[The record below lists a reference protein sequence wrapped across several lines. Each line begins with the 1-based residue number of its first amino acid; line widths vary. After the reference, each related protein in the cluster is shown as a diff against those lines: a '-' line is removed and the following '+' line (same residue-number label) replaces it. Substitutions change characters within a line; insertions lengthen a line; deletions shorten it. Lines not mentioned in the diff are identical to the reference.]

1 MKTAFLLMA
10 QYERATVPL
19 SEIAEQYLG
28 MTVPVAQREALMN
41 NLPIPT
47 FRLRESNKSPLLVH
61 IDDLA
66 EHIDKVR
73 ATAKRAW
80 EKSQA

>member
-47 FRLRESNKSPLLVH
+47 FRLRDSNKSPLLVH

-80 EKSQA
+80 EKSQV

>member
-80 EKSQA
+80 EKSQV